1 MAHKAGFVSIIGK
14 PNVGKSTLSNKLV
27 GERLSVV
34 TPKAST
40 TRHRIF
46 GIINTDEYQI
56 VFSDTPGIIEPAY
69 KLHEGMM
76 DIVNDSVNDADV
88 ILFVADVA
96 DEGPEPHHLEK
107 LKQAKCPVIL
117 VLNKM
122 DLSNQKEVSDSIE
135 KWKDIIPFSEILPIS
150 AISGFNVD
158 GLLKLMLQ
166 FIPEHEPYYPK
177 DQLTDRPERFF
188 ITEIIRGVIFDLYDK
203 EIPYSTEVVIIAYE
217 EGVKLDKIYANI
229 IVERQ
234 SQKGIVIGKLGEGI
248 KRIGTTARKDI
259 ELFLQKK
266 VFLDLKVK
274 VEENWRKDDRKL
286 QKFGYINK

>member
-166 FIPEHEPYYPK
+166 YIPEHEPYYPK